1 MSTNK
6 VVLLCRLGGEFIW
19 ESSNVYYKGGTN
31 RIVHV
36 DRAINYLNLLCKVCG
51 ICKLTDISSIQYKYP
66 GLDLDS
72 LVLIENDD
80 DISNMMNAFPQS
92 NEPIHLFILCAQ
104 NPLIPVA
111 IPSNLMQNADT
122 GSAQAS
128 LQDLHVGYKAL
139 ASSLHNVDANNH
151 DVPSA
156 SNDLNNPINN
166 TQKVMLDLKEGQEFE
181 DVNAFHK
188 ALKEYAKRS
197 NFQYKRTR
205 SGGGHFQAKCI
216 KDDCLWCIRACKLL
230 DKPIFKIKFLK
241 GNHTCNVANKPTM

>member
-1 MSTNK
+1 MNVKFFVLGFLLHNNSFPVIHFQFFIAHLMSTNK

-128 LQDLHVGYKAL
+128 LQDLH
-139 ASSLHNVDANNH
+139 
-151 DVPSA
+151 
-156 SNDLNNPINN
+156 
-166 TQKVMLDLKEGQEFE
+166 KVMLDLKEGQEFE